1 MVCLILSSSVDT
13 MTSNHEDNFSFRQIS
28 AFFFLESECG
38 EGADA
43 DSEETIIHAL
53 IQYDTHESKRQTG
66 YFLFKSQILILE
78 IKPDRKSRLVLHQIM
93 FYLTF
98 KLKKKYENNK
108 PILSLFRDIRSPMC
122 IVPTIHHHC
131 QSQSISDLIASHK
144 I

>member
-28 AFFFLESECG
+28 AFFFLESDCG

-53 IQYDTHESKRQTG
+53 IQYDTHESKSQTG

-98 KLKKKYENNK
+98 KLKKKNTKITNLFYRSSGIFVLQCALCRPYTTTVSRRAY
-108 PILSLFRDIRSPMC
+108 PI
-122 IVPTIHHHC
+122 
-131 QSQSISDLIASHK
+131 
-144 I
+144 